1 MQEVRAWAF
10 KKARAR
16 GSSAGGSDRANAR
29 VRDPGVGREGSG
41 REGLREAGRWV
52 SQGRVVH
59 RAGVGAGVHSGAD
72 EAELRGEEG
81 EGGEGADRR
90 ALLVRGT
97 VRTRAG
103 REALGCGSGLLGRS
117 GSRPCARDEGKREGL
132 GWPGERAAGREE
144 LG

>member
-16 GSSAGGSDRANAR
+16 GSSADGSDRANAR

-41 REGLREAGRWV
+41 REELREAGRWV

-59 RAGVGAGVHSGAD
+59 RAGVGAGVHGGAD

-81 EGGEGADRR
+81 EGGDGADRR
-90 ALLVRGT
+90 ARAAARGEG
-97 VRTRAG
+97 RRAG
-103 REALGCGSGLLGRS
+103 G
-117 GSRPCARDEGKREGL
+117 
-132 GWPGERAAGREE
+132 
-144 LG
+144 